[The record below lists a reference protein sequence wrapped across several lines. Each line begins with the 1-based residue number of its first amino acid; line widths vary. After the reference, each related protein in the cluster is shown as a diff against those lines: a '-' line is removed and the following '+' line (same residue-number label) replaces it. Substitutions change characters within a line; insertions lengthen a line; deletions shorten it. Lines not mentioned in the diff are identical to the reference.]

1 VRNDCY
7 FDASDNRREVERIM
21 GELFTR
27 RNICVAI
34 GTVAIAGPAK
44 AQGNDN
50 PTFDPSKPTEGVSI
64 PASKVQEMND
74 APTIRKTVNRIF
86 NDSPTIKEPNALQF
100 TPSETLLI
108 LDQVDP
114 NKVFEVSPKDG
125 RIIRSVQTESIH
137 GSGIT
142 IGEGGAWWITSTK
155 AVSGPP
161 VTLKVDPSSGKTLKK
176 WVTPGWGYYGAVT
189 SEKGSPSGG
198 HDVKWAGN
206 GTFWM
211 AVPASGRIFLMEAE
225 TGQIVRSI
233 PAPVLR
239 THGLAIDGNYL
250 WSVASDYAQIQKLDS
265 RDGRIVG
272 KIQLDKKNDPQVHG
286 LELKDGIIWYCD
298 ASKGW
303 VCNLT

>member
-1 VRNDCY
+1 MENGFSRRAFLGTAGALATLSPSFAGDTGAPS
-7 FDASDNRREVERIM
+7 FD
-21 GELFTR
+21 L
-27 RNICVAI
+27 
-34 GTVAIAGPAK
+34 
-44 AQGNDN
+44 
-50 PTFDPSKPTEGVSI
+50 SKPTQGVII
-64 PASKVQEMND
+64 PPEKVAEMNS
-74 APTIRKTVNRIF
+74 APIIKKSLRKLYSTA
-86 NDSPTIKEPNALQF
+86 PTIKEPNAMQF
-100 TPSETLLI
+100 TPAGTLLV

-114 NKVFEVSPKDG
+114 NKVFEINPADG
-125 RIIRSVQTESIH
+125 KILREVQTESIH

-155 AVSGPP
+155 ALNGPP
-161 VTLKVDPSSGKTLKK
+161 VTLKVDPQTGKTIKK

-189 SEKGSPSGG
+189 AERGSPSGG

-206 GTFWM
+206 GHYWM
-211 AVPASGRIFLMEAE
+211 AVPASGRIFLIQGE
-225 TGQIVRSI
+225 TGAIVRSI

-265 RDGRIVG
+265 RDGKIVG
-272 KIQLDKKNDPQVHG
+272 KIQLDKASDPQVHG
-286 LELKDGIIWYCD
+286 LELKDGVLWYCD

>member
-1 VRNDCY
+1 MDVFVD
-7 FDASDNRREVERIM
+7 RRSV
-21 GELFTR
+21 
-27 RNICVAI
+27 CVAI
-34 GTVAIAGPAK
+34 GAMAIAGSAR
-44 AQGNDN
+44 AENSN
-50 PTFDPSKPTEGVSI
+50 PSFDISKPTEGVVI

-74 APTIRKTVNRIF
+74 APIIQKTVNRLF

-100 TPSETLLI
+100 TSSGTLLI

-114 NKVFEVSPKDG
+114 NKVFEVAPKDG

-142 IGEGGAWWITSTK
+142 IGEDGAWWVTSTK
-155 AVSGPP
+155 ALTGPP
-161 VTLKVDPSSGKTLKK
+161 VTLKVDPASGKTLKK
-176 WVTPGWGYYGAVT
+176 WVTPGWGFYGAVS

-211 AVPASGRIFLMEAE
+211 AVPASGRIFLMQAE
-225 TGQIVRSI
+225 TGHVIRSI

-250 WSVASDYAQIQKLDS
+250 WSVASDYAQIQKIDS
-265 RDGRIVG
+265 ADGKIVG
-272 KIQLDKKNDPQVHG
+272 KIQLDKKADPQVHG
-286 LELKDGIIWYCD
+286 LEMRDGVLWYCD

>member
-1 VRNDCY
+1 
-7 FDASDNRREVERIM
+7 M
-21 GELFTR
+21 GEILDR
-27 RNICVAI
+27 RTVCVAV
-34 GTVAIAGPAK
+34 GAMTIAGSAR
-44 AQGNDN
+44 AENSN
-50 PTFDPSKPTEGVSI
+50 PTFDTSRPTEGVEI
-64 PASKVQEMND
+64 PASKVQAMND
-74 APTIRKTVNRIF
+74 APTIQKTVNRVF

-100 TPSETLLI
+100 TPARTLLI

-125 RIIRSVQTESIH
+125 KILRSVQTEAIH

-142 IGEGGAWWITSTK
+142 IGGDGTWWITSTK
-155 AVSGPP
+155 ALSGPP
-161 VTLKVDPSSGKTLKK
+161 VTLNVDPASGKTLKK
-176 WVTPGWGYYGAVT
+176 WVTPGWGYYGAV
-189 SEKGSPSGG
+189 SADKGSPSGG

-211 AVPASGRIFLMEAE
+211 AVPASGRIFLMQAE

-239 THGLAIDGNYL
+239 THGLALDGDFL
-250 WSVASDYAQIQKLDS
+250 WSVASDYAQIQKIET
-265 RDGRIVG
+265 RDGKIVA
-272 KIQLDKKNDPQVHG
+272 KIQLDKKSDPQVHG
-286 LELKDGIIWYCD
+286 LEIKDGILWYCD